1 MSESTATTTR
11 LDLKMFIN
19 GEQVDSASGE
29 RVEVK
34 DPATGELVGTVPKG
48 TREDAKRAIDAA
60 HAAFETWSETTA
72 EERSKIM
79 FRAVEMFHEAHK
91 DLALQLSREQGKPVA
106 EAMVELE
113 HFMHGLGFYAA
124 LATKVR
130 GAHVPL
136 PNFPNKGAFG
146 LVLRQP
152 IGVCVGI
159 SPWNFPITLTGTKVG
174 PALAAGNTMVVKPAS
189 TTPMTAIRVV
199 EILNQAGLPEGVL
212 NIITGPGSTAGE
224 ELISNP
230 KVRRVAF
237 TGASDTG
244 KHIMEVAGR
253 DFKRVTLELGG
264 SDPMIIC
271 DDADLGKA
279 AAMAAIGRFYNCGQ
293 LCIALKRLYIFES
306 VADQVIEAMVRRLKK
321 MKVGVG
327 TEKDTR
333 MGPLHTDAQRKEV
346 QSQVEDAVERGGKLL
361 AGGKQMS
368 GFQTPNFFEPT
379 LVEGAPHDSRIAQE
393 EVFGP
398 ALPIFRVKDL
408 DEAIRL
414 ANDSMYGLGSS
425 IWTRDMARANKFA
438 NKIQAGIAWVNSLHF
453 GYDEL
458 PFGGVKQSGI
468 GREHGPEALDYY
480 VEPKSVVY
488 AGLV

>member
-1 MSESTATTTR
+1 MSQATVAGT
-11 LDLKMFIN
+11 KMDMKLFIN
-19 GEQVDSASGE
+19 GES
-29 RVEVK
+29 VEAADGQRQDVK
-34 DPATGELVGTVPKG
+34 DPATGEVVGSVPKAA
-48 TREDAKRAIDAA
+48 REDAKRAIDAA
-60 HAAFETWSETTA
+60 AAAFETWSETTA
-72 EERSKIM
+72 EERSKIL
-79 FRAVEMFHEAHK
+79 FKAVEKCHEAHSE
-91 DLALQLSREQGKPVA
+91 LALMLSREQGKPVA
-106 EAMVELE
+106 EAMVEIE

-136 PNFPNKGAFG
+136 PDFPNKGAYG
-146 LVLRQP
+146 LVLRRP
-152 IGVCVGI
+152 IGVCAGI
-159 SPWNFPITLTGTKVG
+159 SPWNFPITLTGTKIG

-189 TTPMTAIRVV
+189 STPMTAIRVV
-199 EILNQAGLPEGVL
+199 EILNQAGLPKGVL
-212 NIITGPGSTAGE
+212 SIVTGPGSTVGE
-224 ELISNP
+224 ELFSNP

-271 DDADLGKA
+271 DDADLDKA

-293 LCIALKRLYIFES
+293 ACLAIKRLYVFES
-306 VADQVIEAMVRRLKK
+306 VADQFIEKLIGKVKRLKI
-321 MKVGVG
+321 GVG

-333 MGPLHTDAQRKEV
+333 IGPLHMDFQRREV
-346 QSQVEDAVERGGKLL
+346 QSQVEDAIARGGKLL
-361 AGGKQMS
+361 AGGKQLT
-368 GFQTPNFFEPT
+368 GFKTTNFFEPT
-379 LVEGAPHDSRIAQE
+379 LIENPPHDSRIAQE
-393 EVFGP
+393 EGFGP
-398 ALPIFRVKDL
+398 ALPILRVKDI

-414 ANDSMYGLGSS
+414 ANDSIYGLGSS
-425 IWTRDMARANKFA
+425 IWTRDMVKANKFA
-438 NKIQAGIAWVNSLHF
+438 NKIQAGIAWINSLHY

-468 GREHGPEALDYY
+468 GREHGPEALDSYF
-480 VEPKSVVY
+480 EPKSVVY

>member
-1 MSESTATTTR
+1 MSQATVVGT
-11 LDLKMFIN
+11 KMDMKLFIN
-19 GEQVDSASGE
+19 GES
-29 RVEVK
+29 VEAADGQRQDVK
-34 DPATGELVGTVPKG
+34 DPATGEVVGSVPKAA
-48 TREDAKRAIDAA
+48 REDAKRAIDAA
-60 HAAFETWSETTA
+60 AAAFETWSETTA
-72 EERSKIM
+72 EERSKIL
-79 FRAVEMFHEAHK
+79 FKAVEKCHEAHSE
-91 DLALQLSREQGKPVA
+91 LALMLSREQGKPVA
-106 EAMVELE
+106 EAMVEIE

-136 PNFPNKGAFG
+136 PDFPNKGAYG
-146 LVLRQP
+146 LVLRRP
-152 IGVCVGI
+152 IGVCAGI
-159 SPWNFPITLTGTKVG
+159 SPWNFPITLTGTKIG

-189 TTPMTAIRVV
+189 STPMTAIRVV
-199 EILNQAGLPEGVL
+199 EILNQAGLPKGVL
-212 NIITGPGSTAGE
+212 NIVTGPGSTVGE

-244 KHIMEVAGR
+244 KHIMEVAGG

-271 DDADLGKA
+271 DDADLDKA

-306 VADQVIEAMVRRLKK
+306 VADQVIEKMIGRVKK
-321 MKVGVG
+321 LKVGVG

-333 MGPLHTDAQRKEV
+333 MGPLHTDAQRREV
-346 QSQVEDAVERGGKLL
+346 QGQVEDAIARGGKLL
-361 AGGKQMS
+361 IGGKQMT
-368 GFQTPNFFEPT
+368 GFKTTNFFEPT
-379 LVEGAPHDSRIAQE
+379 LIENPPHDSRIAQE
-393 EVFGP
+393 EGFGP
-398 ALPIFRVKDL
+398 ALPIFRVKDI

-414 ANDSMYGLGSS
+414 ANDSIYGLGSS
-425 IWTRDMARANKFA
+425 IWTRDMVKANKFA
-438 NKIQAGIAWVNSLHF
+438 NKIQAGIAWINSLHY

-480 VEPKSVVY
+480 FEPKSVVY